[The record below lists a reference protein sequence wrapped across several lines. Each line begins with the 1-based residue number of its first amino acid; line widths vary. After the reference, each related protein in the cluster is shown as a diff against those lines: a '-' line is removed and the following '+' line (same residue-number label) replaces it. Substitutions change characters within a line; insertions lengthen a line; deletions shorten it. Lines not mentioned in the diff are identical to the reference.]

1 MFVEGGRLC
10 HGTMASTS
18 LNVLGGDAFL
28 YGAGTP
34 NTKGTGPQRS
44 KNIEVMK
51 LREENFYRVDGVF
64 GRKSQ
69 IIAPTRVFNVPTDGV
84 IFGIVHIG
92 APWPLRNFLT
102 CALRC
107 TMAQWPV
114 RACLTVYL
122 SVCGLRAARPRQMN
136 YSHGLS
142 RGRLK
147 HVVVS
152 RRVSI
157 IYPSPS

>member
-1 MFVEGGRLC
+1 
-10 HGTMASTS
+10 
-18 LNVLGGDAFL
+18 
-28 YGAGTP
+28 
-34 NTKGTGPQRS
+34 
-44 KNIEVMK
+44 MK

-69 IIAPTRVFNVPTDGV
+69 IFPPTRVFNVPTDGV

-92 APWPLRNFLT
+92 APWPLRIFLT

-122 SVCGLRAARPRQMN
+122 SVCQLTSRRASSPDELFTRFVA
-136 YSHGLS
+136 